1 MNDFD
6 DIKRMLDLM
15 EAHELEEFE
24 LEREGLRVRLKK
36 TAAELETASGPG
48 EGVRASALTATEHT
62 ETAGGSEDQSEPGV
76 TVVKS
81 PIVGTFYCAAEP
93 GADPFVEVGSP
104 VRKGQ
109 VLCIIEAMKLM
120 NEIDC
125 EQDGEIVRIFV
136 ENGHPVQ
143 YGDRLFA
150 IKVH

>member
-36 TAAELETASGPG
+36 HAAELVAAPEPG
-48 EGVRASALTATEHT
+48 EGVRASVLTTTEHT
-62 ETAGGSEDQSEPGV
+62 ETAGGGEDQSEPGV
-76 TVVKS
+76 TLVKS
-81 PIVGTFYCAAEP
+81 PIVGTFYRAAEP
-93 GADPFVEVGSP
+93 GADPFVEVGS
-104 VRKGQ
+104 VARKGQ

-125 EQDGEIVRIFV
+125 EQDGEIVRIFI
-136 ENGHPVQ
+136 ENGQPVQ